1 MKGMMTSELL
11 LVICNVPDPEV
22 AETITTQLL
31 QRKLVA
37 CVNQLPPVVSTYSW
51 QGQIEQSTEIPL
63 HIKTSAENFASVSE
77 AICALH
83 PYQVPEIIA
92 IPITNALDANAKWVK
107 KECVVE
113 H

>member
-1 MKGMMTSELL
+1 MMTSELI
-11 LVICNVPDPEV
+11 LVICNVPDQTV
-22 AETITTQLL
+22 ATKITTQLL
-31 QRKLVA
+31 ECKLVA
-37 CVNQLPPVVSTYSW
+37 CVNQLPSVVSTYSW
-51 QGQIEQSTEIPL
+51 QGTLEQGSEIPL
-63 HIKTSAENFASVSE
+63 LMKTTAENFPAVSE

-92 IPITNALDANAKWVK
+92 IPVSHAFDAYAQWVK

>member
-1 MKGMMTSELL
+1 MTSELL
-11 LVICNVPDPEV
+11 LVICNVPDSEV
-22 AETITTQLL
+22 AETVTTHLL
-31 QRKLVA
+31 QCKLVA
-37 CVNQLPPVVSTYSW
+37 CVNQLPPVVSTYNW
-51 QGQIEQSTEIPL
+51 QGVIERSTEIPL
-63 HIKTSAENFASVSE
+63 LMKTTSENFPAVSE

-92 IPITNALDANAKWVK
+92 IPVSHAFDAYAQWVK